1 MAAVVFPDVEA
12 VVIGLARSSSA
23 VLAAVTAAGG
33 PSSGPGVAACIASQ
47 VNGTALPAVT
57 INRIGGVPSLARRL
71 DRAVLDLN
79 VWADTKAHASALAR
93 TLAAV
98 LLELHGTAGV
108 SYVIAN
114 VEPVLGLRWLPDDT
128 RTPTI
133 PRYVASF
140 AVSVR
145 PNP

>member
-12 VVIGLARSSSA
+12 IVIGLARSSSVA
-23 VLAAVTAAGG
+23 LAAVTAAGG
-33 PSSGPGVAACIASQ
+33 PASGPSVAACIASQ

-57 INRIGGVPSLARRL
+57 INRTGGVPSLTRRL

-93 TLAAV
+93 TMAAV
-98 LLELHGTAGV
+98 LLELHGTAATG
-108 SYVIAN
+108 YVIAG
-114 VEPVLGLRWLPDDT
+114 VDQVLGLRWLPDDT